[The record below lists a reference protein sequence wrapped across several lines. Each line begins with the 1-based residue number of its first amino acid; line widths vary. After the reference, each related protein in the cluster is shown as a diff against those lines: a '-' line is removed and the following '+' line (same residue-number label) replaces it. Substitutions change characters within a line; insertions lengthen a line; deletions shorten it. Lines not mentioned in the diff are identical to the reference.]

1 MNDIDMKR
9 IVTDKNLLC
18 TGLVATLVVGE
29 FGISICPFLLSLVA
43 AKKMNSIYPGSVI
56 AFIAVVL
63 IHIQPLFE
71 FQTHLKTT
79 VIVMNSLSVVTN
91 IAIALMFSLY
101 FQRFKNGFK
110 RTTTILNKLVSING
124 SISASS
130 SSKFT
135 QNTDVLDFTRCE
147 HWLSYDF
154 LCYIFPCHPPETVV
168 YVPFFFCIG
177 RVHTITLLTTLNAR
191 EMIRQSDDNMETNP
205 ARKSPLVFRP
215 SGVLNSSGQNTVKEQ
230 RRDGSIR
237 TINHGNDMHHHTYC
251 HSFQPGDN
259 VYELQDLSRTN
270 FHSTLTNS
278 TSAVNMPVF
287 PRNVH
292 LDNVV

>member
-1 MNDIDMKR
+1 MKR
-9 IVTDKNLLC
+9 IVTDKNFLC
-18 TGLVATLVVGE
+18 TGLVATLVLAE
-29 FGISICPFLLSLVA
+29 FGITICPFLLSSA
-43 AKKMNSIYPGSVI
+43 GAKQMNSIYPGSVI

-71 FQTHLKTT
+71 FQTYLKTT
-79 VIVMNSLSVVTN
+79 VIVMNALSVVTN
-91 IAIALMFSLY
+91 VAIAIMFSLY

-124 SISASS
+124 FISALSS
-130 SSKFT
+130 SAFT
-135 QNTDVLDFTRCE
+135 KNTDVLDFTRCE

-154 LCYIFPCHPPETVV
+154 LCYIFPCHPPETVI

-205 ARKSPLVFRP
+205 ARKSPLLFRR
-215 SGVLNSSGQNTVKEQ
+215 SGVWNSSAQNTVKEQ

-237 TINHGNDMHHHTYC
+237 TTNHGNDMQHHRYY
-251 HSFQPGDN
+251 HSFEPADN
-259 VYELQDLSRTN
+259 VYELQDLSGINLR
-270 FHSTLTNS
+270 STLIDS
-278 TSAVNMPVF
+278 TSAVNMPVL